1 MREQHDT
8 KLVEQAIRAI
18 SERLEAPV
26 RQLQEASDRK
36 NREVEAQTESAKRSA
51 EAAARGSILQAEGW
65 KAFRILSAA
74 ALVIL
79 ALGFA
84 GRLILSPF
92 ANHEEVA
99 AFAISE
105 APSPASTTPDIAP
118 KWPSVPTV
126 PETAKSGNNVVT
138 TNYTLFRNA
147 NADLGS
153 RNFDVTA
160 GHEYQK
166 ETDTNFSRAWCYVYI
181 YSEGVR
187 VQLDLGIK
195 APGKIPMILS
205 LTPAES
211 EKLSISPDDF
221 KMLFVRCPWIDGNP
235 DIIKPTS
242 NETSYR
248 FEGDVTKES
257 VDALVNAIAKGA
269 TRIEL
274 SSPGGLMG
282 EGVRGYEAIKNA
294 GATTVATGECASA
307 CTILFLGGI
316 DRSVEAGGRIGVHQ
330 WRSEAGVAS
339 EVEAQEVSANLLSIF
354 AAAGVSEQFFIAG
367 ASTVPSEIRWLTQ
380 QELNEWRVVSAS

>member
-36 NREVEAQTESAKRSA
+36 TREVEAQTDAAKRSA

-84 GRLILSPF
+84 GRLILSTF
-92 ANHEEVA
+92 VDREIVA
-99 AFAISE
+99 VTPSV
-105 APSPASTTPDIAP
+105 APLPATSAPTIAP
-118 KWPSVPTV
+118 NWPPIPTAS
-126 PETAKSGNNVVT
+126 ETAKSGNNVVT
-138 TNYTLFRNA
+138 TNYTLFRKA
-147 NADLGS
+147 TADLGS
-153 RNFDVTA
+153 RNFEVTA
-160 GHEYQK
+160 GHDYRK
-166 ETDTNFSRAWCYVYI
+166 ETDTNFSRAWCYIDVAA
-181 YSEGVR
+181 EGVNLT
-187 VQLDLGIK
+187 VTLGTK
-195 APGKIPMILS
+195 APGHSPEMTD

-211 EKLSISPDDF
+211 EKSGLSQTDF
-221 KMLFVRCPWIDGNP
+221 RTLFARCPWIDGNP
-235 DIIKPTS
+235 DISMPMS
-242 NETSYR
+242 NVITYR
-248 FEGDVTKES
+248 YEGDVTKES

-269 TRIEL
+269 TKIEL
-274 SSPGGLMG
+274 SSPGGQMG
-282 EGVRGYEAIKNA
+282 EGIRGYEAIRNA
-294 GATTVATGECASA
+294 GATTVVTGECASA

-330 WRSEAGVAS
+330 WRSESGAAS

-380 QELNEWRVVSAS
+380 QELTEWRVVSEG